1 MTENTE
7 ITGIVNKVNPF
18 SLLLF
23 YMRDKSICGIYK
35 LGHGH
40 VAYFRLSPDA
50 AANRSRHEL
59 LKLIHVEGD
68 HPHPESL
75 SFDQFVAGLRGG
87 RVRKIWLAKSRGK
100 PVDLVF
106 LSMKE
111 LEHYMHLHLV
121 QHEKFHAPTV
131 H

>member
-59 LKLIHVEGD
+59 LKLIHVEGS

-75 SFDQFVAGLRGG
+75 SFDQFVAGLSGG

-111 LEHYMHLHLV
+111 LEHYMHLHPA
-121 QHEKFHAPTV
+121 QHEKLHAPAL